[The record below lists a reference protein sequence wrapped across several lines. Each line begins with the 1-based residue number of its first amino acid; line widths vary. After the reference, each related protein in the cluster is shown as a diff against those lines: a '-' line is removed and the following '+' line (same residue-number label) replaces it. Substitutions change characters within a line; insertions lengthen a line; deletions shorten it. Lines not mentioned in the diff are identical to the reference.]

1 MQRGRKPISLVLVAF
16 LLGANGLVGL
26 SAKAQTNRLNQR
38 PEANKLHLDT
48 DKPQSNLSKST
59 PVLPGQKPLA
69 DDSIIISLRSGA
81 DRDKVKEVLDEANG
95 TIVKTLHVNA
105 DNYDILVIKPEQ
117 GKEEETIKKIADK
130 NKTDKNFKLITRNYR
145 LHAEQSAPNDT
156 YYAQQNVEDMHFTEA
171 RTLYG
176 NISPLRAPVV
186 YDVDTGCNTDAG
198 STPSDRPDVV
208 VYDFLTTD
216 GTQIS
221 SVGDDGNGHGTGVCE
236 IMGDVTNNNYQT
248 AGLASFNQNIIPK
261 IVECRALDSAGSGS
275 DIAIAESIIYIL
287 NNLAPSHPG
296 PINLSAGPAYNDSMI
311 TSLASTVYKEG
322 CLLALAAANSGQDI
336 TGQVPNPMPLGLCV
350 VQAFN
355 ADGET
360 RPSWSNY
367 ANGDPVVAP
376 GYTVIANDTGFAG
389 TSIATPMV
397 SGSVALLMSLFN
409 VTGQQA
415 LNTLLATGV
424 NVNVPPNT
432 SWGYQD
438 AKILFR
444 LDDAI
449 ASLAKITP
457 PPPTPPSPTPPSPTP
472 PSPTPPSPTPP
483 SPTPPKPSP
492 ETPAEKKA
500 AEKWA
505 EEKAAAK
512 RKAEEALAKWKAEE
526 AAAKRKQQRQPRE
539 RKQNR
544 RRQALRK
551 ADKSALPQ
559 RQFLRRKVSCENAYS
574 LMKN

>member
-1 MQRGRKPISLVLVAF
+1 MQRGKKPISLVLLAF
-16 LLGANGLVGL
+16 LLSANGLVGL
-26 SAKAQTNRLNQR
+26 SVRAQTNRLNQR
-38 PEANKLHLDT
+38 PGSNRLHLNT
-48 DKPQSNLSKST
+48 DKPQSSVSKST
-59 PVLPGQKPLA
+59 PVQSVQKPLA

-81 DRDKVKEVLDEANG
+81 DRDKVKEVLDDANG
-95 TIVKTLHVNA
+95 TIIKTLHVNA

-117 GKEEETIKKIADK
+117 GKEEETIKQIADK
-130 NKTDKNFKLITRNYR
+130 DKTDRNFKLITRNYR
-145 LHAEQSAPNDT
+145 LHAQQSAPNDT
-156 YYAQQNVEDMHFTEA
+156 YYTQQNVEDMHFTEA

-176 NISPLRAPVV
+176 SMSLVRSPVV

-208 VYDFLTTD
+208 VYDFLNSD

-221 SVGDDGNGHGTGVCE
+221 SVGDDGNGHGTGVCS
-236 IMGDVTNNNYQT
+236 IMGDVTNNSYQT

-261 IVECRALDSAGSGS
+261 IVECRSLDSAGSGS
-275 DIAIAESIIYIL
+275 DIAIAEGIIYIL

-296 PINLSAGPAYNDSMI
+296 PINLSAGPAYNDPTI

-322 CLLALAAANSGQDI
+322 CLLALAAANAGSDI
-336 TGQVPNPMPLGLCV
+336 TGQVPNPMPNGLCV

-367 ANGDPVVAP
+367 ANGDPVAAP

-409 VTGQQA
+409 VTAQQA

-424 NVNVPPNT
+424 NVNVAPNT

-444 LDDAI
+444 LEDAI
-449 ASLAKITP
+449 ASLAKTTT
-457 PPPTPPSPTPPSPTP
+457 PPTPPSPTPPSPTP

-483 SPTPPKPSP
+483 SPTPPKSP
-492 ETPAEKKA
+492 VETPAEKRA
-500 AEKWA
+500 AEKRAA
-505 EEKAAAK
+505 EEAAAK
-512 RKAEEALAKWKAEE
+512 RKAEEALAKWKAEQE
-526 AAAKRKQQRQPRE
+526 AAKKKAAEEAAKK
-539 RKQNR
+539 KT
-544 RRQALRK
+544 
-551 ADKSALPQ
+551 
-559 RQFLRRKVSCENAYS
+559 
-574 LMKN
+574 